1 MAASKTI
8 YTLHYWDPSE
18 GFEGREWEDRC
29 VFESKEV
36 AEFVRDGILMF
47 QEKGSE
53 LSVTVRS
60 KELFVEP
67 TVDEWMKD
75 HGPGD
80 QRRAG

>member
-18 GFEGREWEDRC
+18 GLEGREWEDRRM
-29 VFESKEV
+29 FESKEV

-47 QEKGSE
+47 EPVGSE

-60 KELFVEP
+60 KEFFTEA
-67 TVDEWMKD
+67 TVDEWMEE
-75 HGPGD
+75 HGPGA